1 MDDILVYVSAH
12 EIPLFRS
19 SAKCIKQMV
28 GEEHR
33 RRTADLQESDEH
45 ARDRKM
51 QHGPLAKGGA
61 GCSKEGEDKNKTL
74 VVFGWRKWWGT
85 NTNRLQ
91 SVLRGLV
98 LKDVFSK
105 VVFLNQVEG
114 DNFSDIMRNLEV
126 VKFNTT
132 SGKDGAKVKVEL
144 RRCTMIERGK
154 NGEKKK
160 VGVVKVY
167 KNGESAGQVH
177 FDSEDNHCVQLK
189 LDGGKT
195 QFFESQHD
203 DDPRDS
209 RDFEAHSQLVKDI
222 SNVLIENHLNC
233 GSADLDWVSVRLKAM
248 LLPNKAPPGQPQH
261 PHFLCGDDKVTWE
274 HVGGDPANVQDVEKL
289 LKNLKDPYTDERR
302 KPDVV
307 VILSTQGLPEADEI
321 PQSCQEK
328 RMLVIMLQLRHLL
341 NKIWQKEGNGV
352 HVVVENSLDQTAEL
366 ALGPPGGDDKDNPGV
381 AADFLNSQAI
391 QARALVQALAN
402 PDIHSCVSE
411 LWDEQ
416 YLPRWIFDVRRDAGE
431 PMPSYSSRDDE
442 AYLDEKIELEGPE
455 DAAEKAGELNY
466 KLRVFV
472 KTGLEEIPGE
482 DDDEVGDGYGYC
494 GEPGASYD
502 TQPGEDTED
511 LEEPF
516 YSAQE
521 IEEAETAVA
530 AEQSELELAPRQ
542 VTAPIW
548 ATWEQGEE
556 WMLMIVKQS
565 ASKGFGIL
573 DIGATSNIVG
583 IEAVKK
589 LRGIIYEQTGD
600 NTKMDVNQKSTC
612 IFGDGSS
619 RTCSGRATFPLEIAG
634 VDGELEINMLDADA
648 PLWLLR
654 YWRGKVIASSRSIA
668 NSQMP
673 LQPLHMTPRSLPM
686 RPLPEQ
692 PRRA

>member
-1 MDDILVYVSAH
+1 
-12 EIPLFRS
+12 
-19 SAKCIKQMV
+19 
-28 GEEHR
+28 
-33 RRTADLQESDEH
+33 LQESDEH

-416 YLPRWIFDVRRDAGE
+416 ENNPSIAIMTAGE
-431 PMPSYSSRDDE
+431 ILGLRDNGE
-442 AYLDEKIELEGPE
+442 EGYREKTLAFGVVQQLV
-455 DAAEKAGELNY
+455 ASARKHGVGWKEKHFA
-466 KLRVFV
+466 
-472 KTGLEEIPGE
+472 IC
-482 DDDEVGDGYGYC
+482 VGY
-494 GEPGASYD
+494 
-502 TQPGEDTED
+502 
-511 LEEPF
+511 
-516 YSAQE
+516 
-521 IEEAETAVA
+521 IEEATECKMEEVV
-530 AEQSELELAPRQ
+530 LAPSKESRR
-542 VTAPIW
+542 
-548 ATWEQGEE
+548 
-556 WMLMIVKQS
+556 LYS
-565 ASKGFGIL
+565 A
-573 DIGATSNIVG
+573 
-583 IEAVKK
+583 
-589 LRGIIYEQTGD
+589 R
-600 NTKMDVNQKSTC
+600 
-612 IFGDGSS
+612 S
-619 RTCSGRATFPLEIAG
+619 RLVCFVRKEDP
-634 VDGELEINMLDADA
+634 DADRRLSEDPEDLDENVYKKTLEKLGRPSMLNYLKA
-648 PLWLLR
+648 QKPNQDADLAEGRRQFARLSPPMPARGARLR
-654 YWRGKVIASSRSIA
+654 
-668 NSQMP
+668 SQP
-673 LQPLHMTPRSLPM
+673 KSV
-686 RPLPEQ
+686 
-692 PRRA
+692 